1 LKKIKLVREG
11 MRRIN
16 KIGDG
21 LSLGVI
27 FSIAIT
33 SIFSLVGVTAY
44 GKSSTDIVSE
54 AQSTVPQIK
63 MIYDNKAY
71 DMSTFVLAH
80 SGQMKKITIPSDH
93 PPEDGSNPPV
103 QLELGNTVHFQFDK
117 QPTKVNAYIIDMEA
131 QPVELYAQ
139 RQIGPSDFQIVGP
152 EGILNYE
159 VHAFF
164 ADGQYTSQYILAN
177 VSAGVSPAVSNFG
190 VDRASTDNGYIALSD
205 KQACNN
211 ADRLRTLEVSSNAQ
225 DNNNK
230 SKSNSPV
237 TVLDNNLQTAWA
249 VKDTDVKS
257 FVTAKS
263 SLDEDTQTAR
273 SFVTAKSSLD
283 EDAQTARSSDRS
295 PWLQLDLGADKTVC
309 NIGLAFSNGDKS
321 INFFKVQASIDGE
334 HFTDVGVA
342 ESYPLGAG
350 GQLFSFPDM
359 PDKSRYVRISDVG
372 NLVSGDTEIAEFMAA
387 GK

>member
-1 LKKIKLVREG
+1 LKETNLVREG
-11 MRRIN
+11 MCKLN
-16 KIGDG
+16 KLRYSIS
-21 LSLGVI
+21 LSIV

-33 SIFSLVGVTAY
+33 SIFSLAVTANA
-44 GKSSTDIVSE
+44 KSSTDMLSE

-71 DMSTFVLAH
+71 DMSTFVLA
-80 SGQMKKITIPSDH
+80 SNGEIKKITIPSDE

-103 QLELGNTVHFQFDK
+103 PLQLGNTVHFQFDR
-117 QPTKVNAYIIDMEA
+117 QPSKVNAYIVDMEA

-177 VSAGVSPAVSNFG
+177 IIAGASPSVRNFG
-190 VDRASTDNGYIALSD
+190 VDRATADNGYIALSD
-205 KQACNN
+205 KQTCDK
-211 ADRLRTLEVSSNAQ
+211 ADRLRAVEISSNSR
-225 DNNNK
+225 NNI
-230 SKSNSPV
+230 SSPI
-237 TVLDNNLQTAWA
+237 TVLDNNLQTAWT
-249 VKDTDVKS
+249 VKGTDVKS
-257 FVTAKS
+257 FVKPS
-263 SLDEDTQTAR
+263 SDDAGQT
-273 SFVTAKSSLD
+273 S
-283 EDAQTARSSDRS
+283 RSSNNS

-309 NIGLAFSNGDKS
+309 NIGIAFPSGDKS
-321 INFFKVQASIDGE
+321 INFFKLQTSTDGE

-342 ESYPLGAG
+342 ESYPLDVG
-350 GQLFSFPDM
+350 GQLFTFPDM
-359 PDKSRYVRISDVG
+359 PDKARYVRIDDMG
-372 NLVSGDTEIAEFMAA
+372 NLVSGETEIAEFMAA